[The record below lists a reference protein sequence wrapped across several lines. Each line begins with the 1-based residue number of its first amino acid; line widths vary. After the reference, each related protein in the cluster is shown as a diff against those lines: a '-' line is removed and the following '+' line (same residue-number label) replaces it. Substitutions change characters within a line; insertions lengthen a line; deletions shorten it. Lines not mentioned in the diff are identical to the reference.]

1 MQRLIPLYA
10 DNCNSIVFFSAQ
22 AFSIVLFGKGQGA
35 LMMGKLGTSDPC
47 SLVSGNLR

>member
-22 AFSIVLFGKGQGA
+22 AFIVLF
-35 LMMGKLGTSDPC
+35 C
-47 SLVSGNLR
+47 SVKDRVRS